1 MPSPRP
7 RSVMGPRLKHSP
19 CGSKEQALSH
29 HQPPLQSCPSIPLP
43 TPPLPGGL
51 PDLCSLRGPGA
62 QAAWPRTS
70 GVMEPQSWLMR
81 ASWCCSV
88 LPCMI
93 GLRVHIS
100 AMMHPAPH
108 RSMGGP

>member
-1 MPSPRP
+1 M
-7 RSVMGPRLKHSP
+7 MGVRAEHCPY
-19 CGSKEQALSH
+19 GSKDQALSLH
-29 HQPPLQSCPSIPLP
+29 RPPLQGFPSTPLP
-43 TPPLPGGL
+43 VPPLPGGL
-51 PDLCSLRGPGA
+51 PDLCFLWGPWGPA
-62 QAAWPRTS
+62 TWSRTS

-100 AMMHPAPH
+100 AMMHPAPQ